1 MFWNINLS
9 DSQEVVTM
17 EQIATHQPRDLIN
30 GNWGRAFSGRT
41 VEPEKLRCLLEG
53 ASQTPSYLNEQPW
66 NFIIA
71 TQDDLIEYERLV
83 SCLSE
88 VNLQWARR
96 APVLM
101 LLVVRLN
108 NGSNGARNTHAFRD
122 SRHAASNLLLRAKAM
137 GLAAEQMAGF
147 DASKARAQFQIPA
160 GFEPTAAIAL
170 GYPTDVRGVSD
181 VPQDGAISTDRPF
194 ESFVFT
200 GSWGQPS
207 PLINEPTLEQRSRE
221 SECRERAERF
231 SSAA

>member
-1 MFWNINLS
+1 
-9 DSQEVVTM
+9 M
-17 EQIATHQPRDLIN
+17 EQIAMHQPRDLIN
-30 GNWGRAFSGRT
+30 GSWGRAFSART
-41 VEPEKLRCLLEG
+41 IEPEKLRCLLEG
-53 ASQTPSYLNEQPW
+53 ASRTPSYLNEQPW

-71 TQDDLIEYERLV
+71 TQDDLIEYERLA

-88 VNLQWARR
+88 ANLEWARR

-122 SRHAASNLLLRAKAM
+122 SRHAASNLLLRAGAM

-147 DASKARAQFQIPA
+147 DSAKARAQFLIPA

-170 GYPTDVRGVSD
+170 GYPTDVRGSSV
-181 VPQDGAISTDRPF
+181 VPQDGTIRTDRPF

-207 PLINEPTLEQRSRE
+207 PLINEPTLAERSRE
-221 SECRERAERF
+221 SECKGAAERF
-231 SSAA
+231 SNAA

>member
-1 MFWNINLS
+1 
-9 DSQEVVTM
+9 M
-17 EQIATHQPRDLIN
+17 EQLAMHQPRNLIN
-30 GNWGRAFSGRT
+30 GNRGRAFSDRT

-53 ASQTPSYLNEQPW
+53 ASRTPSYLNEQPW

-71 TQDDLIEYERLV
+71 TQGDSIEYERLV

-88 VNLQWARR
+88 VNLEWARR

-108 NGSNGARNTHAFRD
+108 SGSNGARNTHAFRD
-122 SRHAASNLLLRAKAM
+122 SRHAVSNLLLRAEAM
-137 GLAAEQMAGF
+137 GLTAEQMAGF
-147 DASKARAQFQIPA
+147 DAAKARAQFQIPA
-160 GFEPTAAIAL
+160 GFEPTAAIAV
-170 GYPTDVRGVSD
+170 GYPTDIRGVS
-181 VPQDGAISTDRPF
+181 VPSQNGAISSNRPF

-207 PLINEPTLEQRSRE
+207 LLINEPTLEMRSRE
-221 SECRERAERF
+221 SDCKGTADRL

>member
-1 MFWNINLS
+1 
-9 DSQEVVTM
+9 M
-17 EQIATHQPRDLIN
+17 EQIAMHQPRDLIN
-30 GNWGRAFSGRT
+30 GSWGRAFSART
-41 VEPEKLRCLLEG
+41 IEPEKLRCLLEG
-53 ASQTPSYLNEQPW
+53 ASRTPSYLNEQPW

-71 TQDDLIEYERLV
+71 TQDDLIEYERLA

-88 VNLQWARR
+88 ANLEWARR

-122 SRHAASNLLLRAKAM
+122 SRHAASNLLLRAGAM

-147 DASKARAQFQIPA
+147 DSAKARAQFLIPA

-170 GYPTDVRGVSD
+170 GYPTDVRGSSV
-181 VPQDGAISTDRPF
+181 VPQDGTIRTDRPF

-200 GSWGQPS
+200 GSWGQAS
-207 PLINEPTLEQRSRE
+207 PLINEPTLAERSRV
-221 SECRERAERF
+221 SECKGAAERF
-231 SSAA
+231 SNAA

>member
-1 MFWNINLS
+1 
-9 DSQEVVTM
+9 M
-17 EQIATHQPRDLIN
+17 EQLAIHQPRDLIN
-30 GNWGRAFSGRT
+30 SNWGRAFSART

-53 ASQTPSYLNEQPW
+53 ASRTPSYLNEQPW

-71 TQDDLIEYERLV
+71 TQDDLIEYERLA
-83 SCLSE
+83 SCLAE

-101 LLVVRLN
+101 LVVVRLN

-122 SRHAASNLLLRAKAM
+122 SRHAASNLLLRAEAM

-147 DASKARAQFQIPA
+147 DSAKARAQFRIPA

-170 GYPTDVRGVSD
+170 GYPTDVRSQSV
-181 VPQDGAISTDRPF
+181 VPQDGAIRTDRPF

-200 GSWGQPS
+200 GSWGQAS
-207 PLINEPTLEQRSRE
+207 PLINEQRSRE
-221 SECRERAERF
+221 SECKGAAERF

>member
-1 MFWNINLS
+1 VFWNINLS

-17 EQIATHQPRDLIN
+17 EQIAMHQPRDLIN
-30 GNWGRAFSGRT
+30 GSWGRAFSART

-53 ASQTPSYLNEQPW
+53 ASRTPSYLNEQPW

-71 TQDDLIEYERLV
+71 TQDDSIEYERLV

-147 DASKARAQFQIPA
+147 DASKARAQFRIPA

-170 GYPTDVRGVSD
+170 GYPTDVRGFAV
-181 VPQDGAISTDRPF
+181 VPQDGAITTDRPF

-207 PLINEPTLEQRSRE
+207 PLINEPTLGE
-221 SECRERAERF
+221 SECKGTAERF

>member
-1 MFWNINLS
+1 
-9 DSQEVVTM
+9 M
-17 EQIATHQPRDLIN
+17 EQLAMHQPRNLIN
-30 GNWGRAFSGRT
+30 GNWGRAFSDRT

-53 ASQTPSYLNEQPW
+53 ASRTPSYLNEQPW

-71 TQDDLIEYERLV
+71 TQGDSIEYERLV

-88 VNLQWARR
+88 VNLEWARR

-108 NGSNGARNTHAFRD
+108 SGSNGARNTHAFRD
-122 SRHAASNLLLRAKAM
+122 SRHAASNLLLRAEAM
-137 GLAAEQMAGF
+137 GLTAEQMAGF
-147 DASKARAQFQIPA
+147 DAAKARAQFQIPA
-160 GFEPTAAIAL
+160 GFEPTAAIAV
-170 GYPTDVRGVSD
+170 GYPTDVRGVSV
-181 VPQDGAISTDRPF
+181 VPQNEAISNDRPF

-207 PLINEPTLEQRSRE
+207 LLINEPTLEVRSRE
-221 SECRERAERF
+221 SECKAAADRL